1 MVTGREA
8 WNDTVFK
15 MGKYGFSGGF
25 MSQGK
30 WKEKNLIIMDS
41 QEEKLEFCFVNER
54 EKLGIFFNQMKK

>member
-1 MVTGREA
+1 M
-8 WNDTVFK
+8 FK